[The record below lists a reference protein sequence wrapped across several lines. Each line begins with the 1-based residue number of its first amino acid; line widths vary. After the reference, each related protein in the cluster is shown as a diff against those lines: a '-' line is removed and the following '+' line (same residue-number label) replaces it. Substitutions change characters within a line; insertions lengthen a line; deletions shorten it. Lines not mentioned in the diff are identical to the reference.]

1 MAMEI
6 VQHLGFFFEPHPT
19 VESSLYK
26 LRGLVTLWLLLNL
39 VCWYHYVSFC
49 MSLMAI
55 FLPDLAAYTKRLTA
69 NFLWRV
75 CIFLSE
81 LNRVTIECIGDE
93 IDPFSAVL
101 LANHQLLADY
111 VVVAALAH
119 KPRKDASGKK
129 LIQREATP
137 QVNFFTWFT
146 LSRAPS
152 VKTLINM
159 LRCNENWELQLQQS
173 DRLFRRVCASSAPEW
188 VVLFPEVNIWTEE
201 TAYLQSIHSRRY
213 FLPRMTLVLYPRF
226 SSLYNTVWLLR
237 KERAFTK
244 IPKFTTL
251 YDLLIV
257 HSKPVTLLEFFS
269 CKGGHKVVVNV
280 KQRSFQK
287 VPLRRPKLEKWLENC
302 WVEKNKQIRG
312 MKNTL
317 KT

>member
-1 MAMEI
+1 M
-6 VQHLGFFFEPHPT
+6 H
-19 VESSLYK
+19 
-26 LRGLVTLWLLLNL
+26 
-39 VCWYHYVSFC
+39 
-49 MSLMAI
+49 
-55 FLPDLAAYTKRLTA
+55 
-69 NFLWRV
+69 WRRK
-75 CIFLSE
+75 
-81 LNRVTIECIGDE
+81 N
-93 IDPFSAVL
+93 PFSAVL
-101 LANHQLLADY
+101 LANHQSLADY

-119 KPRKDASGKK
+119 KSRKDASGKK

-146 LSRAPS
+146 LSKAPS

-159 LRCNENWELQLQQS
+159 LRCNENWELQSQQS

-213 FLPRMTLVLYPRF
+213 FLPRMTSVLYPRF
-226 SSLYNTVWLLR
+226 SSLYNTVWSLK

-244 IPKFTTL
+244 IPKFTNL
-251 YDLLIV
+251 YDLSIV

-287 VPLRRPKLEKWLENC
+287 VPLRRPKLEKWLESC